1 MSKYV
6 ALKQALYSHLNGANE
21 YPLYD
26 TQAPREAVYPYM
38 VYKLLPIDS
47 TVSNRT
53 DYTLEVSHWDK
64 PDGTSRIRVAEMADD
79 TFERLSYFRFLDDNN
94 LIIAGEPNMG
104 HIPDNDPQVQR
115 IDVTSTLQT
124 YRR

>member
-1 MSKYV
+1 MSKYF
-6 ALKQALYSHLNGANE
+6 ALKQALYSQLSNE

-26 TQAPREAVYPYM
+26 TQAPKKAVYPYLI
-38 VYKLLPIDS
+38 YKLLPIDG

-64 PDGTSRIRVAEMADD
+64 PDGTSQLRVSQIADS
-79 TFERLSYFRFLDDNN
+79 TFDKLMHFRFLDANN
-94 LIIAGEPNMG
+94 LIIAGEPNIG
-104 HIPDNDPQVQR
+104 YIPDNDPNVQR
-115 IDVTSTLQT
+115 LDVTSTLQT